1 MTLFLEN
8 GARTYTGKQIMPI
21 LRQMVEYRTLLD
33 KLVRKGIGEEVV
45 RLILRLGVRPGLV
58 ELSGL
63 LPYLAHLGRAY
74 PGAEHSVLADGRII
88 LRLGNV
94 RTALDQHTH
103 EILASHEYGLLFESH
118 RKVRELLGTGRGI
131 VSCDG
136 QELFASTRGVELLG
150 FFMESAKKGL
160 SIQRYK
166 GLGEMNPEQLWET
179 TMDPA
184 NRTLLQVKIE
194 DVVEADSVFTILMG
208 DQVEPRREFIEKHA
222 KYVKNLDI

>member
-1 MTLFLEN
+1 L
-8 GARTYTGKQIMPI
+8 
-21 LRQMVEYRTLLD
+21 VEFRTLLD
-33 KLVRKGIGEEVV
+33 KLVRKGVSDEIV
-45 RLILRLGVRPGLV
+45 RLMLRLGVRPGLI

-74 PGAEHSVLADGRII
+74 PGAEHSVLDDGRII

-103 EILASHEYGLLFESH
+103 AALASYEYGLLFESH
-118 RKVRELLGTGRGI
+118 RRVRELFGSGRGI
-131 VSCDG
+131 VSCEG
-136 QELFASTRGVELLG
+136 KELFATTRGVELLA

-179 TMDPA
+179 TMEPT

-208 DQVEPRREFIEKHA
+208 DQVEPRREFIENNA
-222 KYVKNLDI
+222 LNVANLDI